1 MVNGEAK
8 SSSSPPVVS
17 ITNPSID
24 ISSPSN
30 NQSSG
35 GKQVSLVSQK
45 KKKNNETYEKSAKNS
60 SNFVYILFFFILTI
74 FLISLK
80 SDEFYLQKNRRKVRQ
95 TLFTFKSPF
104 ILTRFFISLKIIQN
118 LKLCLFT
125 LGWPNEDICADN
137 TKEERGT

>member
-35 GKQVSLVSQK
+35 GKQVSLV
-45 KKKNNETYEKSAKNS
+45 T
-60 SNFVYILFFFILTI
+60 NFVYFHFDEI
-74 FLISLK
+74 F
-80 SDEFYLQKNRRKVRQ
+80 E
-95 TLFTFKSPF
+95 
-104 ILTRFFISLKIIQN
+104 
-118 LKLCLFT
+118 LCLFI